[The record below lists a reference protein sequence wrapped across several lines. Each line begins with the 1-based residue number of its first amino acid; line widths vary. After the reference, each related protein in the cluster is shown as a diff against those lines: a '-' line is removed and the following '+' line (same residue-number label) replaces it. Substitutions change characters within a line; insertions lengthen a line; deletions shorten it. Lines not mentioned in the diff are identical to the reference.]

1 MKISKRVMQIQPS
14 ATLELSAKAKQMK
27 SEGIDVINL
36 GVGEP
41 DFNTPKN
48 IKAAAIKAIEE
59 GKSDFYTPATGINE
73 LKQAICARIAADFG
87 VNYEQNQVAVTV
99 GGKFSLYVLAQTL
112 LDEGD
117 EVLIPLPYWVSYG
130 EQVKLAGGVPVFV
143 KPKNGLKV
151 TVTELEGARTA
162 KSRIV
167 IINSPQ
173 NPSGLIYTR
182 SELEAIGN
190 WAVEHDIVIITD
202 DMYGKL
208 VYNGE
213 HFVSLIELNDEIRKQ
228 TILVSGL
235 SKAYSMT
242 GWRIGY
248 TVAPAEVIKKMGAL
262 IGHATS
268 NLAAVSQYAALE
280 ALTGPQEVVEE
291 MRIAFEERLNKVYPE
306 LTALPG
312 IKLENKPQGAFY
324 LFPNVKE
331 TVKLTGFASTDEFVA
346 ALLDDAHVA
355 VVVGSAFGLPD
366 HIRMSYATDLASLEE
381 AIKRMKIF
389 IEKHM

>member
-48 IKAAAIKAIEE
+48 IKEAAIKAIEE

-73 LKQAICARIAADFG
+73 LKKAVCARIAADFG

-143 KPKNGLKV
+143 TPEDGLKV
-151 TVTELEGARTA
+151 TVEELENARTD

-182 SELEAIGN
+182 DELEAIGN

-213 HFVSLIELNDEIRKQ
+213 HFVSLIELSDEIRKQ

-242 GWRIGY
+242 GWRVGY

-280 ALTGPQEVVEE
+280 ALTGPQEVVEK
-291 MRIAFEERLNKVYPE
+291 MRVAFEERLNKVYPE
-306 LTALPG
+306 LIALPG
-312 IKLENKPQGAFY
+312 VTLKNKPQGAFY

-346 ALLDDAHVA
+346 ALLDEAHVA
-355 VVVGSAFGLPD
+355 VVIGSAFGMPD

-381 AIKRMKIF
+381 AIKRMKVF
-389 IEKHM
+389 IEKRM

>member
-73 LKQAICARIAADFG
+73 LKQAICARIASDFG

>member
-48 IKAAAIKAIEE
+48 IKKAAIKAIEE

-73 LKQAICARIAADFG
+73 LKKAVCARIAADFG

-143 KPKNGLKV
+143 TPEDGLKV
-151 TVTELEGARTA
+151 TVEELENARTD

-173 NPSGLIYTR
+173 NPSGLIYTKD
-182 SELEAIGN
+182 ELEAIGN

-213 HFVSLIELNDEIRKQ
+213 HFVSLIELSDEIRKQ

-242 GWRIGY
+242 GWRVGY

-280 ALTGPQEVVEE
+280 ALTGPQEVVEK
-291 MRIAFEERLNKVYPE
+291 MRVAFEERLNKVYPE
-306 LTALPG
+306 LIALPG
-312 IKLENKPQGAFY
+312 VTLKNKPQGAFY

-346 ALLDDAHVA
+346 ALLDEAHVA
-355 VVVGSAFGLPD
+355 VVIGSAFGMPD

-381 AIKRMKIF
+381 AIKRMKAF

>member
-213 HFVSLIELNDEIRKQ
+213 HFVSLIELSDEIRKQ

>member
-41 DFNTPKN
+41 DFYTPKN
-48 IKAAAIKAIEE
+48 IKEAAIKAIEE
-59 GKSDFYTPATGINE
+59 GKSDFYTPATGINK
-73 LKQAICARIAADFG
+73 LKKAVCTRIAADFG

-143 KPKNGLKV
+143 TPEDGLKV
-151 TVTELEGARTA
+151 TVEELENARTD

-182 SELEAIGN
+182 DELEAIGN

-213 HFVSLIELNDEIRKQ
+213 HFVSLIELSDEIRKQ

-242 GWRIGY
+242 GWRVGY

-280 ALTGPQEVVEE
+280 ALTGPQEVVEK
-291 MRIAFEERLNKVYPE
+291 MRVAFEERLNKVYPE
-306 LTALPG
+306 LIALPG
-312 IKLENKPQGAFY
+312 VTLKNKPQGAFY

-346 ALLDDAHVA
+346 ALLDEAHVA
-355 VVVGSAFGLPD
+355 VVIGSAFGMPD

-381 AIKRMKIF
+381 AIKRMKAF
-389 IEKHM
+389 IEKRM

>member
-1 MKISKRVMQIQPS
+1 MRISKRVMQIQPS

-48 IKAAAIKAIEE
+48 IKAAAIRAIKE
-59 GKSDFYTPATGINE
+59 GKSDFYTSATGINE
-73 LKQAICARIAADFG
+73 LKKAICIRTATDFG
-87 VNYEQNQVAVTV
+87 VNYEPNQVAVTV

-143 KPKNGLKV
+143 TPENGLKV
-151 TVTELEGARTA
+151 TVEELENARTDR
-162 KSRIV
+162 SRIV

-182 SELEAIGN
+182 DELEAIGN
-190 WAVEHDIVIITD
+190 WAVAHDIVIITD

-208 VYNGE
+208 VYNGA
-213 HFVSLIELNDEIRKQ
+213 HFVSLIELSDEIRKQ

-248 TVAPAEVIKKMGAL
+248 TIAPAEVIKKMGAL

-280 ALTGPQEVVEE
+280 ALTGPQEVVED
-291 MRIAFEERLNKVYPE
+291 MRNAFEERLNKIYPE

-312 IKLENKPQGAFY
+312 VTLENKPQGAFY

-331 TVKLTGFASTDEFVA
+331 TVKLTGFASTAEFVA
-346 ALLDDAHVA
+346 ALLSEAHVA
-355 VVVGSAFGLPD
+355 VVVGSAFGMSD
-366 HIRMSYATDLASLEE
+366 HIRMSYATDLESLEE
-381 AIKRMKIF
+381 AVKRIKAF
-389 IEKHM
+389 IEKRM

>member
-213 HFVSLIELNDEIRKQ
+213 NFVSLIELSDEIRKQ

>member
-48 IKAAAIKAIEE
+48 IKESAIKAIEE

-73 LKQAICARIAADFG
+73 LKKAVCARIAADFG

-143 KPKNGLKV
+143 TPEDGLKV
-151 TVTELEGARTA
+151 TVEELENARTD

-173 NPSGLIYTR
+173 NPSGLIYTKD
-182 SELEAIGN
+182 ELEAIGN

-208 VYNGE
+208 IYNGE
-213 HFVSLIELNDEIRKQ
+213 HFVSLIELSDEIRKQ

-242 GWRIGY
+242 GWRVGY

-280 ALTGPQEVVEE
+280 ALTGPQEVVEK
-291 MRIAFEERLNKVYPE
+291 MRVAFEERLNKVYPE
-306 LTALPG
+306 LIALPG
-312 IKLENKPQGAFY
+312 VTLKNKPQGAFY

-331 TVKLTGFASTDEFVA
+331 TVKLTGFVSTDEFVA
-346 ALLDDAHVA
+346 ALLDEAHVA
-355 VVVGSAFGLPD
+355 VVIGSAFGMPD
-366 HIRMSYATDLASLEE
+366 HVRMSYATDLASLEE
-381 AIKRMKIF
+381 AIKRMKAF

>member
-213 HFVSLIELNDEIRKQ
+213 HFVSLIELSDEIRKQ

-291 MRIAFEERLNKVYPE
+291 MRIAFEERLNKIYPE

>member
-99 GGKFSLYVLAQTL
+99 GGKFSLYVLTQTL

-213 HFVSLIELNDEIRKQ
+213 HFVSLIELSDEIRKQ

>member
-27 SEGIDVINL
+27 DDGLDVINL

-41 DFNTPKN
+41 DFNTPSN
-48 IKAAAIKAIEE
+48 IKKAAIKAIEE
-59 GKSDFYTPATGINE
+59 GKSDFYTQATGINE
-73 LKQAICARIAADFG
+73 LKKAICDRISSDFG

-112 LDEGD
+112 LDEAD

-143 KPKNGLKV
+143 TPENGLKV
-151 TVTELEGARTA
+151 TVDELEAKRTA
-162 KSRIV
+162 NSRLL

-182 SELEAIGN
+182 SELEEIGN
-190 WAVEHDIVIITD
+190 WAVEHDIIIITD

-213 HFVSLIELNDEIRKQ
+213 RFVSLIELSESIRKQ

-248 TVAPAEVIKKMGAL
+248 TVAPAEVIKKMSAL

-280 ALTGPQEVVEE
+280 ALTGPQEVVEK
-291 MRIAFEERLNKVYPE
+291 MRVAFEERLNKVYPE
-306 LTALPG
+306 LIALPG
-312 IKLENKPQGAFY
+312 VELENKPQGAFY
-324 LFPNVKE
+324 LFPNVKQAVE
-331 TVKLTGFASTDEFVA
+331 LTGFNSTDDFVE
-346 ALLDDAHVA
+346 ALLDEAHVA
-355 VVVGSAFGLPD
+355 VVIGSAFGMPD

-381 AIKRMKIF
+381 AIKRMKWF

>member
-48 IKAAAIKAIEE
+48 IKEAAIKAIEE
-59 GKSDFYTPATGINE
+59 GKSDFYTPATGINK
-73 LKQAICARIAADFG
+73 LKKAVCTRIAADFG

-143 KPKNGLKV
+143 TPEDGLKV
-151 TVTELEGARTA
+151 TVEELENARTD

-182 SELEAIGN
+182 DELEAIGN

-213 HFVSLIELNDEIRKQ
+213 HFVSLIELSDEIRKQ

-242 GWRIGY
+242 GWRVGY

-280 ALTGPQEVVEE
+280 ALTGPQEVVEK
-291 MRIAFEERLNKVYPE
+291 MRVAFEERLNKVYPE
-306 LTALPG
+306 LIALPG
-312 IKLENKPQGAFY
+312 VTLKNKPQGAFY

-346 ALLDDAHVA
+346 ALLDEAHVA
-355 VVVGSAFGLPD
+355 VVIGSAFGMPD

-381 AIKRMKIF
+381 AIKRMKAF
-389 IEKHM
+389 IEKRM

>member
-27 SEGIDVINL
+27 DDGLDVINL

-41 DFNTPKN
+41 DFNTPSD
-48 IKAAAIKAIEE
+48 IKKAAIKAIEE
-59 GKSDFYTPATGINE
+59 GKSDFYTQATGINE
-73 LKQAICARIAADFG
+73 LKKAICDRISSDFG

-112 LDEGD
+112 LDEAD

-143 KPKNGLKV
+143 TPENGLKV
-151 TVTELEGARTA
+151 TVDELEAKRTA
-162 KSRIV
+162 NSRLV

-182 SELEAIGN
+182 SELEEIGN
-190 WAVEHDIVIITD
+190 WAVEHDIIIITD

-213 HFVSLIELNDEIRKQ
+213 RFVSLIELSESIRKQ

-248 TVAPAEVIKKMGAL
+248 TVAPAEVIKKMSAL

-280 ALTGPQEVVEE
+280 ALTGPQEVVEK
-291 MRIAFEERLNKVYPE
+291 MRVAFEERLNKVYPE
-306 LTALPG
+306 LIALPG
-312 IKLENKPQGAFY
+312 VELENKPQGAFY
-324 LFPNVKE
+324 LFPNVKQAVE
-331 TVKLTGFASTDEFVA
+331 LTGFNSTDDFVE
-346 ALLDDAHVA
+346 ALLDEAHVA
-355 VVVGSAFGLPD
+355 VVIGSAFGMPD

-381 AIKRMKIF
+381 AIKRMKWF

>member
-130 EQVKLAGGVPVFV
+130 EQIKLAGGVPVFV

-213 HFVSLIELNDEIRKQ
+213 HFVSLIELSDEIRKQ

-268 NLAAVSQYAALE
+268 NLAAISQYAALE

>member
-73 LKQAICARIAADFG
+73 LKQAICARIASDFG

-213 HFVSLIELNDEIRKQ
+213 HFVSLIELSDEIRKQ